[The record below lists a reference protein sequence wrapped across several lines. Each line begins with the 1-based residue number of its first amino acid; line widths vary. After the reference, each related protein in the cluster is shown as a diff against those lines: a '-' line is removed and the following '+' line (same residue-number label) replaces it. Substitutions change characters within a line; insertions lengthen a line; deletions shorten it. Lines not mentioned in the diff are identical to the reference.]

1 MKTETLIRWSGVAAI
16 IAGIVGAAAS
26 FVTPEAGS
34 PLEWVFFLGWIA
46 TLFGFMGIYAHQA
59 AGSGSLGALG
69 FALLVVG
76 TAYFLA
82 GEPSLGGMEA
92 TVLLALFGSVYSLGL
107 VLLAVGTL
115 KARKLPRWVAILWIV
130 AVVVGLPGAFVPSLA
145 ALAYQLGAVAG
156 GLAFVGA
163 GYTLW
168 SRPRAP
174 AS

>member
-1 MKTETLIRWSGVAAI
+1 MKTETLIRWSGVAAV

-46 TLFGFMGIYAHQA
+46 TLFAFMGIYAHQA
-59 AGSGSLGALG
+59 ESIGSSGSLGFVLA
-69 FALLVVG
+69 FVG

-82 GEPSLGGMEA
+82 GEPLLGGMDA
-92 TVLLALFGSVYSLGL
+92 AALLALFGLVYSVGL

-115 KARKLPRWVAILWIV
+115 RARKLPRWVPILWIV
-130 AVVVGLPGAFVPSLA
+130 AVAVGLPGAFVPSIA
-145 ALAYQLGAVAG
+145 ALAYQLGAVAS

>member
-1 MKTETLIRWSGVAAI
+1 MNTESLIRWSGLAAI

-46 TLFGFMGIYAHQA
+46 TLFGFVGIYAHQA
-59 AGSGSLGALG
+59 EGSGSLGSLG
-69 FALLVVG
+69 FVLSVVG

-115 KARKLPRWVAILWIV
+115 KARKLPRWVPILWIV
-130 AVVVGLPGAFVPSLA
+130 AVAVGLPGAFVTSLS
-145 ALAYQLGAVAG
+145 ALAYRLGAVAS
-156 GLAFVGA
+156 GLGFLGA
-163 GYTLW
+163 GYSLW